1 MHLTQAPPTCAAV
14 TRRAVATAPVQLP
27 QPGERG
33 HLQHTLVS
41 AIRARHYSRRTEQAY
56 WHWTRQ
62 FVLWSGKRHP
72 LELGAPEIGA
82 FLSHLASAREV
93 SASTQRQALA
103 ALLFLYQHALGVEL
117 PYIDGIVRAKQSQ
130 RLPVV
135 LTRSEVASLWEQIPA
150 ASRQGL
156 VLRLLYGTGMR
167 LMEGLRLRV
176 QDIDFG
182 AGCITVRNG
191 KGAKD
196 RTVMLP
202 QALRPQLR
210 ALLDERA
217 AWHQA
222 DLIAGRADVELPHAL
237 HLKYP
242 RAGQD
247 LRWQWVFATAHYP
260 TCPRTGAIRR
270 HHLHED
276 GIQRLMARAVRCAA
290 CGAAVVGINAERY
303 GCSARKDRGP
313 TVCASGHTVKRA
325 VLEQR
330 LLTELRSELLA
341 PAAERKLRREVQA
354 VLAQL
359 QRDTVA
365 SSSNVGRRAAELDAE
380 IERLVEAIALTG
392 ISPALRQ
399 RLASAEAARAS
410 LQTEAM
416 VAAPA
421 LRVDEVMATWR
432 PKLLAL
438 KAALAGEE
446 DRDRTRAILAEVL
459 GTVKVGRDEQGRSYA
474 DMNEPAERLVLSA
487 AGGSSL
493 QVVAGAC
500 NLLERRLYMAG

>member
-82 FLSHLASAREV
+82 FLSH
-93 SASTQRQALA
+93 
-103 ALLFLYQHALGVEL
+103 
-117 PYIDGIVRAKQSQ
+117 
-130 RLPVV
+130 
-135 LTRSEVASLWEQIPA
+135 
-150 ASRQGL
+150 
-156 VLRLLYGTGMR
+156 
-167 LMEGLRLRV
+167 
-176 QDIDFG
+176 
-182 AGCITVRNG
+182 
-191 KGAKD
+191 
-196 RTVMLP
+196 
-202 QALRPQLR
+202 
-210 ALLDERA
+210 
-217 AWHQA
+217 
-222 DLIAGRADVELPHAL
+222 
-237 HLKYP
+237 
-242 RAGQD
+242 
-247 LRWQWVFATAHYP
+247 
-260 TCPRTGAIRR
+260 
-270 HHLHED
+270 
-276 GIQRLMARAVRCAA
+276 
-290 CGAAVVGINAERY
+290 
-303 GCSARKDRGP
+303 
-313 TVCASGHTVKRA
+313 
-325 VLEQR
+325 
-330 LLTELRSELLA
+330 
-341 PAAERKLRREVQA
+341 
-354 VLAQL
+354 
-359 QRDTVA
+359 
-365 SSSNVGRRAAELDAE
+365 
-380 IERLVEAIALTG
+380 
-392 ISPALRQ
+392 
-399 RLASAEAARAS
+399 LASAEAARAS